1 MSSGSDAP
9 RHIAITGASS
19 GLGAALARLYAGPR
33 VALSLTGRNSE
44 RLMRVAEECRAA
56 GSVVATAM
64 LDVTDAPGM
73 DAWLRERDAAHAF
86 DLVIANAGI
95 GGAGALA
102 DVSGETGPVARQI
115 LGINLIG
122 VINTVT
128 PVLPGFVARRRGHVA
143 IMGSLAGFI
152 ALPDAP
158 AYSASKAAVRLYGHA
173 LHRRVAPHGV
183 FVSVICPGF
192 VDTPMSASLPVPTP
206 FLWPSDRAARYIA
219 AGLARR
225 KREIVFPLALRIA
238 VRLADLLPTS
248 VVDAALIRVSRR
260 IRDQDRGAGT

>member
-1 MSSGSDAP
+1 
-9 RHIAITGASS
+9 
-19 GLGAALARLYAGPR
+19 LARLYARPG
-33 VALSLTGRNSE
+33 VALSLTGRNSD
-44 RLMRVAEECRAA
+44 RLARVAEECRSA
-56 GSVVATAM
+56 GCEVATAL
-64 LDVTDAPGM
+64 LDVTDAAGM
-73 DAWLRERDAAHAF
+73 NQWLRERDAVRAF

-95 GGAGALA
+95 GGAGAIA
-102 DVSGETGPVARQI
+102 QDSGESGAVARQI

-173 LHRRVAPHGV
+173 LHRRVAPQGV
-183 FVSVICPGF
+183 WVSVICPGF

-206 FLWPSDRAARYIA
+206 FLWPTERAARYIVT
-219 AGLARR
+219 GLARR

-238 VRLADLLPTS
+238 VRLADLLPTAL
-248 VVDAALIRVSRR
+248 VDAALIRVSQR
-260 IRDQDRGAGT
+260 IRDQDRGVGA